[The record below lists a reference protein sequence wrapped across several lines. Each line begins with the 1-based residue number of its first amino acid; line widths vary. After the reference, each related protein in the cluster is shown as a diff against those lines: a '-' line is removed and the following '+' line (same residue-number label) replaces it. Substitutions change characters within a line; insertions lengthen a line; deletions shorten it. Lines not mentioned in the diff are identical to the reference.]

1 LFLCSVIIIE
11 SQINTDGGTGCFVDV
26 VYVTDLR
33 RICVYYHYESFRKE
47 YELFLESKLLLQ
59 F

>member
-1 LFLCSVIIIE
+1 VIIIE

-33 RICVYYHYESFRKE
+33 RILSLSH
-47 YELFLESKLLLQ
+47 LEKNTNY